1 MSSHLV
7 VFVKAP
13 VPGTVKTRLTPRYT
27 PQQAADLYRA
37 FMQDVLLQAQRIPV
51 DARVLAHSPPGAR
64 GHLAEL
70 APEGWVMTPQADA
83 DLGGRM
89 ASAAAE
95 RFDAGA
101 ERVVIIGTD
110 APTLPDEYLARAFDL
125 LQSNDIVLGPS
136 TDGGYYLVGLASPI
150 SEIFRDID
158 WSSERVLGQTVD
170 RIRAAG
176 LTLGLLP
183 PWYDVDTPDELEF
196 LRAHLDAARHAG
208 HPFRLPN
215 TIAALQEHL
224 PPVPQPPS
232 PHKS

>member
-1 MSSHLV
+1 VSSHLV

-13 VPGTVKTRLTPRYT
+13 VPGTVKTRLTLRYT
-27 PQQAADLYRA
+27 PQQAADIYRA
-37 FMQDVLLQAQRIPV
+37 FVQDVLLQAQRIPV
-51 DARVLAHSPPGAR
+51 DLRVLAYSPPGER
-64 GHLAEL
+64 DRLAEP
-70 APEGWVMTPQADA
+70 APEGWVMTPQADT

-95 RFDAGA
+95 RFNAGA

-110 APTLPDEYLARAFDL
+110 APTLPDEYLTRAFDL
-125 LQSNDIVLGPS
+125 LQSNDIVVGPS

-170 RIRAAG
+170 RVRAAG

-196 LRAHLDAARHAG
+196 LRAHLDAALHAG

-215 TIAALQEHL
+215 TFKALQEH
-224 PPVPQPPS
+224 PSPVAQPLS